1 MKPTAKPAPAGP
13 SVLLPASSGASPA
26 AGRGPLHGEGSALL
40 RAVGGF
46 RTLPASLRWGLPL
59 LGVLLLAALCAPWVA
74 PHDPLA
80 NAVVRRLQGPSAA
93 HWLGTDATGRDV
105 LSRLIWGARESIRGV
120 AIAVAVAAALSI
132 PWGLAAGYLGR
143 FWDEALMRLTDAMLS
158 FPGLIL
164 ALAIGGVLGPS
175 LTNAMIAMGIVY
187 APSCARLLR
196 GAVLP
201 LRQADFVLVARSL
214 GASPLTVAVRH
225 VLPNAMA
232 PLLVQLCSI
241 ASLALLAEG
250 ALSFLGLGTQP
261 PTPSWGSDLAKAY
274 LHFSSAPLLTIA
286 PGLTIAAFAF
296 LLSQLGNGMRE
307 WLRTG

>member
-1 MKPTAKPAPAGP
+1 MKLAAAQSESDG
-13 SVLLPASSGASPA
+13 A
-26 AGRGPLHGEGSALL
+26 AGAWARGISGYGALP
-40 RAVGGF
+40 R
-46 RTLPASLRWGLPL
+46 SLRYGLPIL
-59 LGVLLLAALCAPWVA
+59 ALIILAAIFAPWIA
-74 PHDPLA
+74 PYDPLA
-80 NAVVRRLQGPSAA
+80 NAVRERLQGPSMA

-105 LSRLIWGARESIRGV
+105 LSRLIFGARESIRGV
-120 AIAVAVAAALSI
+120 LIAICVAGGLAL

-143 FWDEALMRLTDAMLS
+143 FWDEVLMRLADAMLA

-196 GAVLP
+196 SAVLP
-201 LRQADFVLVARSL
+201 LRRADFVLVARTL
-214 GASPLTVAVRH
+214 GASATQTAIRH

-232 PLLVQLCSI
+232 PFLVQLCSV

-250 ALSFLGLGTQP
+250 ALSFLGLGAQA

-274 LHFSSAPLLTIA
+274 LNFRSAPLLTIA
-286 PGLTIAAFAF
+286 PGITIACFSF
-296 LLSQLGNGMRE
+296 LLAQVGNGVRE
-307 WLRTG
+307 WLRTE